1 MAKSTAERKAESK
14 ALAHFRKYKRAIIR
28 LVGHENAM
36 YGDQIDALGREL
48 FGRRWGGVTNQ
59 GDWRPTRRS
68 GGTFYIVNTAHSTR
82 SPGVHWVGL
91 YVTPAGVPYAYD
103 SFGRNPRRLLH
114 KVGKTARR
122 AGHALLGT
130 DPDAEQ
136 PEGSEICGALSIAWL
151 LSVRDLGVRMAALV

>member
-1 MAKSTAERKAESK
+1 MAKSTAERKAEKK
-14 ALAHFRKYKRAIIR
+14 ALAHFHLTANALIARVGTRA
-28 LVGHENAM
+28 L

-151 LSVRDLGVRMAALV
+151 LSVRDLGVRMAALI